1 LCRLVRQRISQP
13 RKQASNPLLLLRL
26 LALPVS
32 VSQSAA
38 KQSPKARA
46 LLLSSPFFVYQNPKV
61 VGKRSTRVIY
71 WKHKKDD
78 AQKEHRQTDER
89 QQQPHSL
96 TLCIDDCKYAVL
108 RQSFCLSRRP
118 LRAAPGGRV
127 EPDKTKKTMLLPDL
141 RSARTASVDL
151 RRDRSASVVSKKGHK
166 CFGRPYEGGEV
177 RSSSLRSGRSAFFVH
192 LQSLVR
198 SLNSERIWPSSPLLS
213 PYYYRRRLLDEPPGS
228 LIDGIPFFSR
238 YPKGP

>member
-1 LCRLVRQRISQP
+1 MIC
-13 RKQASNPLLLLRL
+13 
-26 LALPVS
+26 
-32 VSQSAA
+32 
-38 KQSPKARA
+38 
-46 LLLSSPFFVYQNPKV
+46 
-61 VGKRSTRVIY
+61 

-108 RQSFCLSRRP
+108 RQSFSLSRRP

-228 LIDGIPFFSR
+228 LIDAIPFFSR
-238 YPKGP
+238 YPKGR